1 MKLRHPIWLVA
12 LIVLIGGGCPVSRAA
27 APCTEPAACRID
39 MAFVG
44 GHRLTLYVSAP
55 LDQPQP
61 DIRRAIV
68 VVHGTDGNAD
78 AYYRAMVRA
87 AAMAGQATGTLV
99 VAPRFLEQGDR
110 DKPVPGEFF
119 WNHGADWRAGDLS
132 SRDTPPRV
140 SSFDLMNRLLETLA
154 DRALFPNLAAIVLA
168 GHSAGGQF
176 VQRYAIGQPENPAL
190 AGVQLRYIVANP
202 SSYLYL
208 DARRPDPAKPGA
220 FTVPSGSA
228 CQANKFKYGFEQPNA
243 YFKPQS
249 IDDMIARYRAR
260 RVVYLLGEADTNPNA
275 ANLSRTCAAMAQ
287 GANRLARG
295 KNFMASMDA
304 FYQPHAHRL
313 VTVPLVGHSSLRMFQ
328 SVRGLNVLFED

>member
-1 MKLRHPIWLVA
+1 MKLKILSWLTVSV
-12 LIVLIGGGCPVSRAA
+12 LLIGGGCPPSRAA
-27 APCTEPAACRID
+27 APCTEPAACRTD
-39 MAFVG
+39 MGFEG

-55 LDQPQP
+55 LDRPQP

-68 VVHGTDGNAD
+68 VIHGTDGNAD
-78 AYYRAMVRA
+78 GYFSTMARA
-87 AAMAGQATGTLV
+87 AAMAGQASGTLV
-99 VAPRFLEQGDR
+99 IAPRFIEAGDR
-110 DKPVPGEFF
+110 DKPAPGEFF

-154 DRALFPNLAAIVLA
+154 DRAIFPNLAAIVLA

-190 AGVQLRYIVANP
+190 AGVQLSYIVANP

-208 DARRPDPAKPGA
+208 DGRRPDPAKPGA
-220 FTVPSGSA
+220 FTIPSSSA
-228 CQANKFKYGFEQPNA
+228 CQANRFKYGFEQPNS

-249 IDDMIARYRAR
+249 VDDMIARYRSR

-275 ANLSRTCAAMAQ
+275 ANLSQTCAAKSQ
-287 GANRLARG
+287 GGSRLARG

-313 VTVPLVGHSSLRMFQ
+313 VTVPLVGHSSMRMFQ
-328 SVRGLNVLFED
+328 SVRGLRVLFED